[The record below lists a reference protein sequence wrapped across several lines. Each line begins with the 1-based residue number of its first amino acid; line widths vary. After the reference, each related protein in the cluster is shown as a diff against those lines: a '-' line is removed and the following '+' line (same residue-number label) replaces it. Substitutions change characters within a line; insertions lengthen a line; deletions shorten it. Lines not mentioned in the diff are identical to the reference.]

1 MEHFTN
7 NIDRKAVVVVI
18 LLTLPFYC
26 LGFFA
31 WNFSPS
37 SDGLGETP
45 VITTLTKTIDPTL
58 TSIFTQS
65 GATKTPR
72 STHTMTPTITKT
84 PTPTTTSTM
93 TVTMT
98 ASITPTFTWT
108 PTETLTAPQPP
119 TETATEQAME
129 FFTPTN
135 LPDDILTIMP

>member
-7 NIDRKAVVVVI
+7 SIDRKAVIVVI

-37 SDGLGETP
+37 SEGLGDTP
-45 VITTLTKTIDPTL
+45 LITTLTRTIEPSV
-58 TSIFTQS
+58 TSILTEN
-65 GATKTPR
+65 GASKTPR

-84 PTPTTTSTM
+84 PTPTTTT
-93 TVTMT
+93 TMT
-98 ASITPTFTWT
+98 ATVTVSVTPTQTWT
-108 PTETLTAPQPP
+108 PTETITATNLP
-119 TETATEQAME
+119 TETATEQVPV

>member
-37 SDGLGETP
+37 SNSLGETP
-45 VITTLTKTIDPTL
+45 VITTITSTNEPTSTL
-58 TSIFTQS
+58 IFTES
-65 GATKTPR
+65 GATRTPR
-72 STHTMTPTITKT
+72 LTHTMTPTITKT

-93 TVTMT
+93 TVTIT
-98 ASITPTFTWT
+98 ASITPTLTWT
-108 PTETLTAPQPP
+108 PTETFTATHLP
-119 TETATEQAME
+119 TETATEQALE